1 MRLRVDSE
9 MLRQIQT
16 VKLDSN
22 GYSLTN
28 EGKVNTHTLL
38 KNYASFRKQID
49 IVDSLPTKMINVS
62 GLFNQENQDED
73 YSQLDEEDKIQNLIE
88 NTLSDGLNT
97 TYKINDSLICSDQY
111 CECCTICRMIDSAI
125 RYLKTHDAYGDLIE
139 ELFVLQFATINLSI
153 EEKKDKL
160 NDYLNTTSC
169 METKIYN
176 KYKKYTIYKI
186 DEYLFSEKNANL
198 HFLNGYIFDKCRNNY
213 EDSQTNR

>member
-49 IVDSLPTKMINVS
+49 IVDSLPTKMINLS

-73 YSQLDEEDKIQNLIE
+73 YSQLD
-88 NTLSDGLNT
+88 
-97 TYKINDSLICSDQY
+97 
-111 CECCTICRMIDSAI
+111 
-125 RYLKTHDAYGDLIE
+125 
-139 ELFVLQFATINLSI
+139 
-153 EEKKDKL
+153 
-160 NDYLNTTSC
+160 
-169 METKIYN
+169 
-176 KYKKYTIYKI
+176 
-186 DEYLFSEKNANL
+186 
-198 HFLNGYIFDKCRNNY
+198 
-213 EDSQTNR
+213 